1 MNKFLTIQTLAA
13 HSLKFRGKLERFLL
27 ILNPS
32 LHPGS
37 RHIWILKHTCP
48 WNSILKIVIKI
59 LATVS
64 ASQTKLDLHSLAQEA
79 SPGQA
84 HHLLQLHPLL
94 LDTSMSLWLVPS
106 LLFFLLLWVNSFWCL
121 LQFSP
126 RKHLSDCSLGPTHNR
141 YWPLTTLAF
150 GGHLKETIAIWSCY
164 KPRAAQHFFSG
175 LKHSW
180 GNMLSNGYILFLN
193 CCPCPSPLQPR
204 VSSVSGALWTLENIL
219 QTEAGMERALGSF
232 LILVARFRQVSFASG
247 LWFAPLAKEGEKSS
261 K

>member
-1 MNKFLTIQTLAA
+1 MNKFLIIQTLAA
-13 HSLKFRGKLERFLL
+13 HFLKFRGKLEMSLL

-37 RHIWILKHTCP
+37 RHIWILKHTCT
-48 WNSILKIVIKI
+48 WNSILKIVIMI
-59 LATVS
+59 LAMVS
-64 ASQTKLDLHSLAQEA
+64 ASQAKLNLHSLAREV

-126 RKHLSDCSLGPTHNR
+126 RKRLSNCSLGLTHNR

-150 GGHLKETIAIWSCY
+150 HGHLKETIAVWSCY
-164 KPRAAQHFFSG
+164 KPGAA
-175 LKHSW
+175 
-180 GNMLSNGYILFLN
+180 
-193 CCPCPSPLQPR
+193 
-204 VSSVSGALWTLENIL
+204 
-219 QTEAGMERALGSF
+219 
-232 LILVARFRQVSFASG
+232 
-247 LWFAPLAKEGEKSS
+247 
-261 K
+261 